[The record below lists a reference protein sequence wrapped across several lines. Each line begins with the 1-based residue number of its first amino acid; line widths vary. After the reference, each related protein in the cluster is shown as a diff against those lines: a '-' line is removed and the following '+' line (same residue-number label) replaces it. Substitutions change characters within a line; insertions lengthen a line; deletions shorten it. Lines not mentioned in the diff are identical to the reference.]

1 MNVDLYGLATIENE
15 LRGKY
20 YQLHVMTMIDPVSG
34 WFEIARIKDIPN
46 IVKCNFFV
54 RLIDSYWVA
63 ILKTGRDDWIR

>member
-34 WFEIARIKDIPN
+34 WFEIA
-46 IVKCNFFV
+46 
-54 RLIDSYWVA
+54 
-63 ILKTGRDDWIR
+63 ILKVRYAQMQQNANVC